1 MFSKLFLPVLLF
13 FIKTF
18 RDEGMQKSWIELKL
32 FLKNYALLQIFFHE
46 ALFMAILGYLFQK
59 WHFLMY
65 SRVSHPN
72 VFYSGSSQSLYKP
85 WPGEKIYYFYTYV
98 CLQVPHKCL
107 ISNGM
112 FFSQSAPKVLLD
124 LNTQTIFVMELEK
137 MYIIR
142 VFPKQVV

>member
-1 MFSKLFLPVLLF
+1 MTWGKNILFL
-13 FIKTF
+13 
-18 RDEGMQKSWIELKL
+18 
-32 FLKNYALLQIFFHE
+32 H
-46 ALFMAILGYLFQK
+46 
-59 WHFLMY
+59 
-65 SRVSHPN
+65 
-72 VFYSGSSQSLYKP
+72 
-85 WPGEKIYYFYTYV
+85 YV
-98 CLQVPHKCL
+98 CLQVPHVCL